1 MLIEQIIIY
10 GITFLLCGIVV
21 YYYLKKLKQESQRVK
36 KKIEQAKEDGLHEP
50 VSLHP
55 VIDLNTCIK
64 SAACVTA
71 CPEKDILGIVD
82 GIATLIQSSNCVGHG
97 ACFHACPVEA
107 ISLVIGTAKRGVD
120 LPHVNENY
128 ETNVGG
134 VYIAGE
140 LGGMGLIK
148 NSVEQGRNAVENI
161 AKLKTKKGEAEY
173 DLIIIGA
180 GPAGIAGSLM
190 AKKYGLKFLTL
201 EQDTLGGTVYTFPRA
216 KIVMTAPMD
225 LPLYGKVKLFD
236 TSKGELLK
244 IWEDALGKNDIVIQ
258 EKTKVEEI
266 KPVNGTQGHFL
277 LRTNLGIDYTAKNVL
292 LAIGRQGS
300 PRKLN
305 IPGEVSEKVA
315 YRLLEPENIHNKKVV
330 VVGGGDSAVE
340 AALSLMN
347 ENEVILSYRKDKF
360 SRIKPKNRE
369 KILAAIEKET
379 ITIKYNSNL
388 VSINPENV
396 RLSTKGEAEVEVLKN
411 DMVFI
416 FAGGELP
423 TQFLQKAGVEI
434 TRRFGYTMKKYG

>member
-1 MLIEQIIIY
+1 
-10 GITFLLCGIVV
+10 
-21 YYYLKKLKQESQRVK
+21 
-36 KKIEQAKEDGLHEP
+36 
-50 VSLHP
+50 
-55 VIDLNTCIK
+55 
-64 SAACVTA
+64 
-71 CPEKDILGIVD
+71 
-82 GIATLIQSSNCVGHG
+82 
-97 ACFHACPVEA
+97 
-107 ISLVIGTAKRGVD
+107 
-120 LPHVNENY
+120 
-128 ETNVGG
+128 
-134 VYIAGE
+134 
-140 LGGMGLIK
+140 MGLIK
-148 NSVEQGRNAVENI
+148 NSVEQGRSAVENI
-161 AKLKTKKGEAEY
+161 AKLKTKRGDATY

-190 AKKYGLKFLTL
+190 AKKLGLKFLTV

-225 LPLYGKVKLFD
+225 LPLYGKVKLYD

-244 IWEDALGKNDIVIQ
+244 IWEDALTKNDIVIQ

-266 KPVNGTQGHFL
+266 KPVKGHFL

-305 IPGEVSEKVA
+305 IPGEMTEKVA
-315 YRLLEPENIHNKKVV
+315 YRLLEPELVHQKKVV

-340 AALSLMN
+340 AALSLMD

-369 KILAAIEKET
+369 KILAAIATAK
-379 ITIKYNSNL
+379 IRMIYNSNL
-388 VSINPENV
+388 VRINPDNV
-396 RLSTKGEAEVEVLKN
+396 LIRVDGQEEVLSVLN
-411 DMVFI
+411 DLVYI

-434 TRRFGYTMKKYG
+434 TRRFGYTMKKY